1 MPQSVNINIIKFNNK
16 EEIEKL
22 VKDYLNNNTNLDKK
36 EIGEIFST
44 LSEIPNEKE
53 LKYFFRFM
61 RNHLINFQ
69 GLEFYNDED
78 DEEIDK
84 YLKRETKYFNKFKE
98 NINYPCYFCYFKSF
112 IDVEDE
118 FSSDLEN
125 NNLDISLEYFKN
137 NNIECFSEFVILDY
151 DYEF

>member
-1 MPQSVNINIIKFNNK
+1 MSQTVNINIIKFNNK

-98 NINYPCYFCYFKSF
+98 NIIYPCHFCYFKSF

-118 FSSDLEN
+118 FGSELEDN
-125 NNLDISLEYFKN
+125 NFNISLEYFKN
-137 NNIECFSEFVILDY
+137 NNIECFSEFVMLNY